1 MLINRRKI
9 QIEFGDCDP
18 GGIVYFPRY
27 FEYFDAC
34 TNALFERA
42 GLPKQKMLKSY
53 GIAGIPLV
61 RAEARFLAPS
71 QFGEAVVVESC
82 VARWGR
88 SSFLVLHKLYK
99 GSRLAVEVSEKR
111 VWVARSPGG
120 HARFKGQIIP
130 EEVKKKFAGP
140 DRDRR
145 GRNAR
150 RTRA

>member
-18 GGIVYFPRY
+18 GGIVYFPRS

-34 TNALFERA
+34 THVLFERA
-42 GLPKQKMLKSY
+42 GLPKQKMLRSY

-61 RAEARFLAPS
+61 QAEARFLVPA
-71 QFGEAVVVESC
+71 QFGESVMVESC

-88 SSFLVLHKLYK
+88 SSFSVLHKLYK

-111 VWVARSPGG
+111 VWVAQSPGG
-120 HARFKGQIIP
+120 PGRFKGQ
-130 EEVKKKFAGP
+130 
-140 DRDRR
+140 DRKSVV
-145 GRNAR
+145 
-150 RTRA
+150 